1 METEKTDKQK
11 TKKKTIELSF
21 NISVITLNVNILNT
35 PIKTDDQNGFSKMDQ
50 PYVSYRKL
58 HSRYNDTG
66 RLKVKRKICKENDQ
80 RKQNII

>member
-50 PYVSYRKL
+50 PYASYRKL